1 VPSETTDSG
10 DRDLIQRRIR
20 GSGVDLNVIERG
32 DPSHPTVVLVH
43 GFPETNATWA
53 PVAALLSAD
62 FHVVA
67 YDVRGAGGSDAP
79 QRTAD
84 YRLPLLVEDMAAVID
99 AVSPDAPVHL
109 VAHDWGSIQGWEA
122 VTGNNLSGRI
132 ASYTSIS
139 GPPIDHAGLWAREHR
154 SWNPD
159 DLRPALRQALHSWY
173 IVLFQLP
180 FLPQLVAAAAR
191 LKRSVLAAAGPGGDT
206 SAEADAPRS
215 TMADDFAHGLQL
227 YRANVHQRFRHP
239 TAGHTETPVQ
249 IIVPLHDRYITP
261 ALLDGLEAWSS
272 LVWRREV
279 DAGHWVIRTHTE
291 ELARW
296 VRQVVAFVETGAEPE
311 DLRRW
316 RATGR

>member
-1 VPSETTDSG
+1 VIE
-10 DRDLIQRRIR
+10 RRIR
-20 GSGVDLNVIERG
+20 GAGVDLHVIERG
-32 DPSHPTVVLVH
+32 DPSRPTVVLVH
-43 GFPETNATWA
+43 GFPETSAAWA

-67 YDVRGAGGSDAP
+67 YDVRGAGASDAP
-79 QRTAD
+79 DHTAD
-84 YRLPLLVEDMAAVID
+84 YRLPLLVDDMVAVID
-99 AVSPDAPVHL
+99 AVSPGAPVHL

-122 VTGNNLSGRI
+122 VTSDHLSGRI

-139 GPPIDHAGLWAREHR
+139 GPPIDHAGLWAREHL
-154 SWNPD
+154 SWKPD
-159 DLRPALRQALHSWY
+159 DLGPALRQAMHSWY

-180 FLPQLVAAAAR
+180 FLPRLVAAKAR
-191 LKRSVLAAAGPGGDT
+191 LTRSLSAAAAPERT
-206 SAEADAPRS
+206 MSAQAGAPRS
-215 TMADDFAHGLQL
+215 TMADDFVHGLHL

-272 LVWRREV
+272 LVWRRDV
-279 DAGHWVIRTHTE
+279 DAGHWIIRTHPE

-296 VRQVVAFVETGAEPE
+296 VGQVVAFVETGKEAK
-311 DLRRW
+311 DLGRW
-316 RATGR
+316 RAIDR